1 MCALLWRNN
10 PLNRLN
16 VLINDEKNRLI
27 IDFALGDLFNIE
39 VIILTKICLRKN
51 RKLQFTVLF
60 CLIHEKVDI
69 QGIVGVGMETAI

>member
-1 MCALLWRNN
+1 MCALLWRIN

-16 VLINDEKNRLI
+16 VLINDEKNLLI

-51 RKLQFTVLF
+51 CKLEFTVLF
-60 CLIHEKVDI
+60 LNIYKKLDI
-69 QGIVGVGMETAI
+69 

>member
-1 MCALLWRNN
+1 MCVLVWRIN

-16 VLINDEKNRLI
+16 VLINDEKNLPI

-51 RKLQFTVLF
+51 RKLWFTVLF
-60 CLIHEKVDI
+60 FLILEKVDI
-69 QGIVGVGMETAI
+69 

>member
-1 MCALLWRNN
+1 MCVLLWRIN

-16 VLINDEKNRLI
+16 VLINDEKNLLI

-60 CLIHEKVDI
+60 FLIHEKVDI
-69 QGIVGVGMETAI
+69 QGIVEVGMETAI